1 MNLRRK
7 TPPDSLY
14 LLLDTLCNAF
24 GGIILLAV
32 LVVLLTSKEKNQ
44 SSIKADSQEMLQ
56 RRLSIAQTGLQKSQ
70 QLVASLQAKAND
82 ERFKQQVAL
91 LATRKDLQDEIQQTR
106 DTVAQTSKDI
116 DTASAVDPSERLKFL
131 NAQLAAAEAHKLE
144 AKNSLAAADENTKRL
159 KQRLADLER
168 QVTAKLDELQRPLRL
183 PKEHETGKRVIYII
197 ARYGHI
203 YLCRNF
209 DLSRNETDIDWTT
222 TLTGETAEPRRG
234 LGIDPTVS
242 TAGLINFFKN
252 MSDDSVYVAFC
263 VYEDSFPAFIRAKQ
277 LASDCGLA
285 YGWEPFQISDGPVS
299 FGASRAHA
307 KTTIAHFWNLSF
319 S

>member
-1 MNLRRK
+1 MSFRRK
-7 TPPDSLY
+7 MPPDSLY

-32 LVVLLTSKEKNQ
+32 LVVLLTSKEKTQ
-44 SSIKADSQEMLQ
+44 SSKAADSQEMLQ
-56 RRLSIAQTGLQKSQ
+56 RQLSIAQTDLQKSQ
-70 QLVASLQAKAND
+70 QLAASLQAKAKD

-91 LATRKDLQDEIQQTR
+91 LTTREDLQDAIQQTR

-116 DTASAVDPSERLKFL
+116 DTASAVDPSERLQFL
-131 NAQLAAAEAHKLE
+131 NAQLAAAGARNLE

-234 LGIDPTVS
+234 LGIDPAGS

-252 MSDDSVYVAFC
+252 MSDNSAYVAFC

-285 YGWEPFQISDGPVS
+285 YGWEPFQISDGPV
-299 FGASRAHA
+299 
-307 KTTIAHFWNLSF
+307 TF
-319 S
+319 SVVGHTPKPQ

>member
-32 LVVLLTSKEKNQ
+32 LVVLLTSKEKTQ
-44 SSIKADSQEMLQ
+44 SSKAADSQEMLQ
-56 RRLSIAQTGLQKSQ
+56 RRLSIAQTDLQKSL
-70 QLVASLQAKAND
+70 QLAASLLAKAHD
-82 ERFKQQVAL
+82 ERFKQQVVL
-91 LATRKDLQDEIQQTR
+91 LSTRKDLQDAIQQTR
-106 DTVAQTSKDI
+106 EIVAQNSKELDS
-116 DTASAVDPSERLKFL
+116 ANAVDPSERLIFL
-131 NAQLAAAEAHKLE
+131 NAQLAAAQAHKLE
-144 AKNSLAAADENTKRL
+144 ATNSLMAAEENTKRL

-168 QVTAKLDELQRPLRL
+168 QVTAKLDELQHPLRL

-222 TLTGETAEPRRG
+222 TLTGEIAEPKRG
-234 LGIDPTVS
+234 LGIDPTSS

-252 MSDDSVYVAFC
+252 MSDDSDYVAFC

-277 LASDCGLA
+277 LASNCGLA

-299 FGASRAHA
+299 FGAVGRTP
-307 KTTIAHFWNLSF
+307 KPQ
-319 S
+319 

>member
-32 LVVLLTSKEKNQ
+32 LVVLLTSKEKTQ
-44 SSIKADSQEMLQ
+44 SSKAADSQEMLQ
-56 RRLSIAQTGLQKSQ
+56 RRLAIAQTDLQKSQ
-70 QLVASLQAKAND
+70 QLAASLQAKAND
-82 ERFKQQVAL
+82 ERLKQQVEL
-91 LATRKDLQDEIQQTR
+91 LSTRKDLQDAIQQSR
-106 DTVAQTSKDI
+106 ETVAQNSKDL

-168 QVTAKLDELQRPLRL
+168 QVTTKLDELQRPLRL

-234 LGIDPTVS
+234 QGIDPTGS

-299 FGASRAHA
+299 FGAVGHTP
-307 KTTIAHFWNLSF
+307 KPK
-319 S
+319 

>member
-32 LVVLLTSKEKNQ
+32 LVVLLTSKEKTQ
-44 SSIKADSQEMLQ
+44 TSKAADSQEMLQ
-56 RRLSIAQTGLQKSQ
+56 RRLSIAQTDLRKSQ
-70 QLVASLQAKAND
+70 QLAASLQAKASD
-82 ERFKQQVAL
+82 ERLKQQVAL
-91 LATRKDLQDEIQQTR
+91 LSTRKELQDAIQQTR
-106 DTVAQTSKDI
+106 ETVAQTSKDL

-131 NAQLAAAEAHKLE
+131 NAQLAAAQAYKLE
-144 AKNSLAAADENTKRL
+144 ATNSLTAAEENTKHL

-222 TLTGETAEPRRG
+222 TLTGETAEPKQG
-234 LGIDPTVS
+234 FGIDPTGS

-277 LASDCGLA
+277 LASNCGLA

-299 FGASRAHA
+299 FGAVGHTP
-307 KTTIAHFWNLSF
+307 KPQ
-319 S
+319 

>member
-32 LVVLLTSKEKNQ
+32 LVVLLTSKEKTQ
-44 SSIKADSQEMLQ
+44 SSKAADSQEMLQ
-56 RRLSIAQTGLQKSQ
+56 RRLVIAQTDLQKSQ
-70 QLVASLQAKAND
+70 QLAASLKAKAND
-82 ERFKQQVAL
+82 VRFKQQVAL
-91 LATRKDLQDEIQQTR
+91 LSTRKDLQDEIQQTR
-106 DTVAQTSKDI
+106 DTDAQNSKDI
-116 DTASAVDPSERLKFL
+116 DTANAVDPSERLKFL
-131 NAQLAAAEAHKLE
+131 NAQLAAAQAHKLE
-144 AKNSLAAADENTKRL
+144 AKNSLAAAEENTNRL
-159 KQRLADLER
+159 KQRLADMER
-168 QVTAKLDELQRPLRL
+168 QVTAKLDELQKPLRL

-197 ARYGHI
+197 VRYGHI
-203 YLCRNF
+203 YLCRNY

-234 LGIDPTVS
+234 MGIDPTGS

-299 FGASRAHA
+299 FGSVGHTP
-307 KTTIAHFWNLSF
+307 KPQ
-319 S
+319 

>member
-32 LVVLLTSKEKNQ
+32 LVVLLTSKEKTQ
-44 SSIKADSQEMLQ
+44 SSKAADSQEMLQ
-56 RRLSIAQTGLQKSQ
+56 RRLAIAQTDLQKSQ
-70 QLVASLQAKAND
+70 QLAASLQAKAND
-82 ERFKQQVAL
+82 ERLKQQVEL
-91 LATRKDLQDEIQQTR
+91 LSTRKDLQDAIQQSR
-106 DTVAQTSKDI
+106 ETVAQNSKDL
-116 DTASAVDPSERLKFL
+116 DTASAVDPSERVKFL

-168 QVTAKLDELQRPLRL
+168 QVTTKLDELQRPLRL

-234 LGIDPTVS
+234 QGIDPTGS

-299 FGASRAHA
+299 FGAVGRTP
-307 KTTIAHFWNLSF
+307 KPQ
-319 S
+319 

>member
-32 LVVLLTSKEKNQ
+32 LVVLLTSKEKTQ
-44 SSIKADSQEMLQ
+44 SSKAADSQEMLQ
-56 RRLSIAQTGLQKSQ
+56 RRLSIAQTDLQKSQ
-70 QLVASLQAKAND
+70 QLAASLQAKAND
-82 ERFKQQVAL
+82 EHFKQQVAL
-91 LATRKDLQDEIQQTR
+91 LSTRKDLQDAIQQTR
-106 DTVAQTSKDI
+106 ETVAQTSKDL

-131 NAQLAAAEAHKLE
+131 NAELAAAQTYKLE
-144 AKNSLAAADENTKRL
+144 ATNSLTAAEENTKRL
-159 KQRLADLER
+159 KQRLADVER
-168 QVTAKLDELQRPLRL
+168 QVTAKIDELQRPLRL

-209 DLSRNETDIDWTT
+209 DLSRNEIDIDWTT
-222 TLTGETAEPRRG
+222 TLTGETAEPKRG
-234 LGIDPTVS
+234 LGIDPTGS
-242 TAGLINFFKN
+242 GAGLINFFKN
-252 MSDDSVYVAFC
+252 MSDDSIYVAFC

-277 LASDCGLA
+277 LASNCGLA

-299 FGASRAHA
+299 FGAVGHTP
-307 KTTIAHFWNLSF
+307 KPQ
-319 S
+319 

>member
-32 LVVLLTSKEKNQ
+32 LVVLLTSKEKSQ
-44 SSIKADSQEMLQ
+44 SSKAADSQEMVQ
-56 RRLSIAQTGLQKSQ
+56 RKLSIAKTDLQKSQ
-70 QLVASLQAKAND
+70 ELAAALQAKAND
-82 ERFKQQVAL
+82 ERLKQQVEL
-91 LATRKDLQDEIQQTR
+91 LSVRKSLQDAIQQTR
-106 DTVAQTSKDI
+106 DTVAQNSKDL
-116 DTASAVDPSERLKFL
+116 DTASAVDPSDRLTFL
-131 NAQLAAAEAHKLE
+131 NAQFAGAETRKLE
-144 AKNSLAAADENTKRL
+144 AKNSLAAADENTARL

-183 PKEHETGKRVIYII
+183 PKEHETGKQVIYII

-222 TLTGETAEPRRG
+222 TLTGETATPRQG
-234 LGIDPTVS
+234 QGIDPS
-242 TAGLINFFKN
+242 ASSAGLTNFFKS
-252 MSDDSVYVAFC
+252 MSDNSVYVAFC

-277 LASDCGLA
+277 VASDCGLA
-285 YGWEPFQISDGPVS
+285 YGWEPFLISEGSVS
-299 FGASRAHA
+299 FSVIGHTP
-307 KTTIAHFWNLSF
+307 KPQ
-319 S
+319 

>member
-32 LVVLLTSKEKNQ
+32 LVVLLTSKEKTQ
-44 SSIKADSQEMLQ
+44 SSKAADSQEMLQ
-56 RRLSIAQTGLQKSQ
+56 HRLAIAQTDLQKSQ
-70 QLVASLQAKAND
+70 QLAASLKAKAND

-91 LATRKDLQDEIQQTR
+91 LSTRKDLQDAIQQTR
-106 DTVAQTSKDI
+106 DTVAQSSKDI

-131 NAQLAAAEAHKLE
+131 NAQLAAAQAQKLE
-144 AKNSLAAADENTKRL
+144 AKNSLAAAEENTERL
-159 KQRLADLER
+159 KQRLADMER
-168 QVTAKLDELQRPLRL
+168 QVTAKLDELQKPLRL

-197 ARYGHI
+197 VRYGHI
-203 YLCRNF
+203 YLCRNY
-209 DLSRNETDIDWTT
+209 DLSRNETDIDWIT
-222 TLTGETAEPRRG
+222 TLTGETAEPKRG
-234 LGIDPTVS
+234 MGIDPTGS

-277 LASDCGLA
+277 LASDCRLA
-285 YGWEPFQISDGPVS
+285 YGWEPFQISDGSVS
-299 FGASRAHA
+299 FGAVGHTP
-307 KTTIAHFWNLSF
+307 KPQ
-319 S
+319 

>member
-32 LVVLLTSKEKNQ
+32 LVVLLTSKEKTQ
-44 SSIKADSQEMLQ
+44 TSKAADSQEMLQ
-56 RRLSIAQTGLQKSQ
+56 RRVSIAQTDLQKSQ
-70 QLVASLQAKAND
+70 QLAASLQAKAND

-91 LATRKDLQDEIQQTR
+91 LSIRKDLQDAIQQAR
-106 DTVAQTSKDI
+106 DTVAQNSKDL
-116 DTASAVDPSERLKFL
+116 DTANAVDPAGRLNFL
-131 NAQLAAAEAHKLE
+131 NAQLAAAAAHELE
-144 AKNSLAAADENTKRL
+144 AKNSLAAADENTKRI
-159 KQRLADLER
+159 KQRLEDLER

-183 PKEHETGKRVIYII
+183 PKEHETGKQVIYII
-197 ARYGHI
+197 VRYGHI

-222 TLTGETAEPRRG
+222 TLTGETAEPKPG
-234 LGIDPTVS
+234 LGIDPTES

-263 VYEDSFPAFIRAKQ
+263 VYKDSFPAFIRAKQ
-277 LASDCGLA
+277 IASDCGLA
-285 YGWEPFQISDGPVS
+285 YGWEPFQISDGPVTFS
-299 FGASRAHA
+299 AVG
-307 KTTIAHFWNLSF
+307 TTPKPQ
-319 S
+319 